1 MDKLID
7 KAEFLEATQN
17 GDQNS
22 IVATKAVYDASSGR
36 VLVDLSSGVFV
47 GFNVRDF
54 EGLDKASDADLT
66 HITITPSGRG
76 LYFESLDVDVY
87 IPSLLEG
94 FMGSRSWMASQMG
107 KKGGSSTS
115 DAKSRSSRENGK
127 LGGRPKKAA

>member
-7 KAEFLEATQN
+7 KAEFLEATQK

-47 GFNVRDF
+47 GFNARDF
-54 EGLDKASDADLT
+54 QGLDKASDADLAN
-66 HITITPSGRG
+66 ITITPSGRG
-76 LYFESLDVDVY
+76 LYFETLDVDVY

-94 FMGSRSWMASQMG
+94 LMGSRSWMASQMG

-115 DAKSRSSRENGK
+115 KAKSKSSRENGK